1 MNELARAN
9 RVLLLLCGLSQ
20 RRGDFQWVTSG
31 CAATPSRIPRTR
43 IDGRDLF
50 NFPKAGSVSRAP
62 APVVKPFP

>member
-1 MNELARAN
+1 MGNEWL
-9 RVLLLLCGLSQ
+9 
-20 RRGDFQWVTSG
+20 RGYPLG
-31 CAATPSRIPRTR
+31 IPRTR